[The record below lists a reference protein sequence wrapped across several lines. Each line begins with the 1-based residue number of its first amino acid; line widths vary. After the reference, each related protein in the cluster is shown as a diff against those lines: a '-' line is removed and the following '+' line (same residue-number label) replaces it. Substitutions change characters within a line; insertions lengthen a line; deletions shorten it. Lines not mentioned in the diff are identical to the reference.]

1 METQISLKNLTL
13 SPINVRKV
21 KTSAEED
28 AQLRA
33 LIESQGVLQNL
44 IVIPS
49 PDAEGRYEVIAGGR
63 RLSALNHLLAEG
75 KINAEFPVRCVV
87 KTESEAIEASLA
99 ENYRSDMHPADRF
112 VAYKAMLDA
121 GRSIEDI
128 AKRFGK
134 TVTEVKKLLKLGAVS
149 PVILDAFR
157 SQEMNFDMVMA
168 FTVTDDQKAQESVF
182 AEVKD
187 QYHPSPRFVRQKLLN
202 TDVTTDDTTF
212 KFVGQ
217 EAYEA
222 AGGTLSEDLF
232 ADSQYVNDVD
242 LLNRLADEKLDK
254 LQESFKAEGWGFVEA
269 TLDGGYSHPLRFAPC
284 IDGETITAPDSVIQ
298 EFEAKERE
306 LEGLMEA
313 APDHEDE
320 EANERFRQLN
330 EELNDLK
337 ATIDASREFSDE
349 QKQSTGVLLSVD
361 FRTGELVTKVGIAL
375 PKKQPEKA
383 QNEDGTTTE
392 APKPTESHALKSD
405 LEAYRLQA
413 LEAAMMQK
421 AEICLDI
428 TIFTMAKAV
437 LAGSTWYRRP
447 LGVDLDVNT
456 FSATKDIEETSAA
469 AEIRKHR
476 DALDLSWL
484 AQEGDLEQ
492 FKAFQKLSR
501 ASKLNILAH
510 CSAQTLRCATNE
522 VEQYV
527 AEQIKFDLSKHWQ
540 PTKANYFNRIKKG
553 KLIEILKELKGDE
566 FALSQADAKKGDLAT
581 ILDELDETTGWL
593 PESLTK
599 AA

>member
-13 SPINVRKV
+13 SPLNVRKV

-63 RLSALNHLLAEG
+63 RLSALNHLLAKG
-75 KINAEFPVRCVV
+75 KIDAELPVRCVV

-421 AEICLDI
+421 AEICLDM

-447 LGVDLDVNT
+447 LGIDLDVNT

-553 KLIEILKELKGDE
+553 KLIEILKDLKGDE

>member
-242 LLNRLADEKLDK
+242 LLNRLADEKLEK
-254 LQESFKAEGWGFVEA
+254 LQESFKVEGWGFVEA
-269 TLDGGYSHPLRFAPC
+269 TLDGGYSHPPRFAPC

-421 AEICLDI
+421 AEICLDM

-447 LGVDLDVNT
+447 LGIDLDVNT

-540 PTKANYFNRIKKG
+540 PTKANYFNRIRKG
-553 KLIEILKELKGDE
+553 KLIEILKDLKGDE

>member
-112 VAYKAMLDA
+112 VAYKAMQDA

-447 LGVDLDVNT
+447 LGIDLDVNT

>member
-13 SPINVRKV
+13 SPLNVRKV

-75 KINAEFPVRCVV
+75 KIDAEFPVRCVV

-421 AEICLDI
+421 AEICLDM

-437 LAGSTWYRRP
+437 LAGSTWYQRP
-447 LGVDLDVNT
+447 LGIDLDVNT

-553 KLIEILKELKGDE
+553 KLIEILKDLKGDE

>member
-13 SPINVRKV
+13 SPLNVRKV

-28 AQLRA
+28 SQLRA

-49 PDAEGRYEVIAGGR
+49 SDAEGRYEVIAGGR

-75 KINAEFPVRCVV
+75 KIDAEFPVRCVV

-134 TVTEVKKLLKLGAVS
+134 PVTEVKKLLKLGAVS

-157 SQEMNFDMVMA
+157 AQEMNFDMVMA
-168 FTVTDDQKAQESVF
+168 FTFSDDHKAQESVF
-182 AEVKD
+182 AEVKE

-232 ADSQYVNDVD
+232 ADNQYVNDVD
-242 LLNRLADEKLDK
+242 LLNRLADEKLEK

-284 IDGETITAPDSVIQ
+284 IDGEIITAPDSVVH

-313 APDHEDE
+313 VSDHDDE
-320 EANERFRQLN
+320 EADERFRQLN
-330 EELNDLK
+330 EELSDLK
-337 ATIDASREFSDE
+337 ETIDASREFSDE

-361 FRTGELVTKVGIAL
+361 FRTGELVTKIGIAL
-375 PKKQPEKA
+375 PKKQSEKA
-383 QNEDGTTTE
+383 QNEDGTVVE
-392 APKPTESHALKSD
+392 ASQPTESNALKSD

-413 LEAAMMQK
+413 LQAAVMQK
-421 AEICLDI
+421 AEICLDM
-428 TIFTMAKAV
+428 TVFTMAKAV
-437 LAGSTWYRRP
+437 LAGSTWYRKP
-447 LGVDLDVNT
+447 LGIDLDVNT

-476 DALDLSWL
+476 DALDLNWL

-492 FKAFQKLSR
+492 FKAFQKLSK

-527 AEQIKFDLSKHWQ
+527 AEQIKFDLSELWQ

-553 KLIEILKELKGDE
+553 KLIEILKDLKGDE

-581 ILDELDETTGWL
+581 ILDELDETKGWL

>member
-349 QKQSTGVLLSVD
+349 QKQSTGVLLSVG

-421 AEICLDI
+421 AEICLDM

-447 LGVDLDVNT
+447 LGIDLDVNT

-553 KLIEILKELKGDE
+553 KLIEILKDLKGDE

>member
-447 LGVDLDVNT
+447 LGIDLDVNT

>member
-1 METQISLKNLTL
+1 
-13 SPINVRKV
+13 
-21 KTSAEED
+21 
-28 AQLRA
+28 
-33 LIESQGVLQNL
+33 
-44 IVIPS
+44 
-49 PDAEGRYEVIAGGR
+49 
-63 RLSALNHLLAEG
+63 
-75 KINAEFPVRCVV
+75 
-87 KTESEAIEASLA
+87 
-99 ENYRSDMHPADRF
+99 
-112 VAYKAMLDA
+112 
-121 GRSIEDI
+121 
-128 AKRFGK
+128 
-134 TVTEVKKLLKLGAVS
+134 
-149 PVILDAFR
+149 
-157 SQEMNFDMVMA
+157 MNFDMVMA

-361 FRTGELVTKVGIAL
+361 FRTGELATKVGIAL

-421 AEICLDI
+421 AEICLDM

-447 LGVDLDVNT
+447 LGIDLDVNT

-553 KLIEILKELKGDE
+553 KLIEILKDLKGDE

-581 ILDELDETTGWL
+581 ILDELDETKGWL
-593 PESLTK
+593 PDSLTK

>member
-99 ENYRSDMHPADRF
+99 ENYRSDMHPTDRF

-447 LGVDLDVNT
+447 LGIDLDVNT

>member
-13 SPINVRKV
+13 SPLNVRKV

-63 RLSALNHLLAEG
+63 RLSALNHLLAKG
-75 KINAEFPVRCVV
+75 KIDAEFPVRCVV

-421 AEICLDI
+421 AEICLDM

-447 LGVDLDVNT
+447 LGIDLDVNT

-540 PTKANYFNRIKKG
+540 PTKANYFNRIRKG
-553 KLIEILKELKGDE
+553 KLIEILKDLKGDE

>member
-13 SPINVRKV
+13 SPLNVRKV

-349 QKQSTGVLLSVD
+349 QKQLTGVLLSVD

-421 AEICLDI
+421 AEICLDM

-447 LGVDLDVNT
+447 LGIDLDVNT

-553 KLIEILKELKGDE
+553 KLIEILKDLKGDE

>member
-13 SPINVRKV
+13 SPLNVRKV

-421 AEICLDI
+421 AEICLDM

-447 LGVDLDVNT
+447 LGIDLDVNT

-553 KLIEILKELKGDE
+553 KLIEILKDLKGDE

>member
-13 SPINVRKV
+13 SPLNVRKV

-75 KINAEFPVRCVV
+75 KIDAEFPVRCVV

-421 AEICLDI
+421 AEICLDM

-447 LGVDLDVNT
+447 LGIDLDVNT

-553 KLIEILKELKGDE
+553 KLIEILKDLKGDE

>member
-1 METQISLKNLTL
+1 METQISLKHLSL
-13 SPINVRKV
+13 SPLNVRKV
-21 KTSAEED
+21 KSSVEED
-28 AQLRA
+28 QQLRA

-49 PDAEGRYEVIAGGR
+49 PEAEGRFEVIAGGR

-75 KINAEFPVRCVV
+75 KIDADFPVRCVV
-87 KTESEAIEASLA
+87 KTASEAIEASLA

-128 AKRFGK
+128 SKRFGK
-134 TVTEVKKLLKLGAVS
+134 EVTDVRKLLKLGAVS

-157 SQEMNFDMVMA
+157 AKEINLDMVMA
-168 FTVTDDQKAQESVF
+168 FTVTDDQKAQESVY
-182 AEVKD
+182 AEVKE
-187 QYHPSPRFVRQKLLN
+187 QYHPSARFVRHKLLN
-202 TDVTTDDTTF
+202 TDVTTEDTTF

-232 ADSQYVNDVD
+232 AENQYVNNTDI
-242 LLNRLADEKLDK
+242 LNRLADEKLEK
-254 LQESFKAEGWGFVEA
+254 LQGDYKAEGWGFVEA

-284 IDGETITAPDSVIQ
+284 VEGEIITAPESVVK
-298 EFEAKERE
+298 EFEAKEQE
-306 LEGLMEA
+306 LERLMETVSEE
-313 APDHEDE
+313 EDE
-320 EANERFRQLN
+320 ENNQRFRQLS
-330 EELNDLK
+330 EELTELK
-337 ATIDASREFSDE
+337 ETIDASRSFTDE
-349 QKQSTGVLLSVD
+349 QKQNTGVLLSID

-375 PKKQPEKA
+375 PKKAPEKT
-383 QNEDGTTTE
+383 QNETNATEDTT
-392 APKPTESHALKSD
+392 KPTESNALKSD

-413 LEAAMMQK
+413 LEAALMQK
-421 AEICLDI
+421 AEICLDM

-437 LAGSTWYRRP
+437 LMASTWYRKP
-447 LGVDLDVNT
+447 LGIDLDVNR
-456 FSATKDIEETSAA
+456 FSATKDIEETAAA
-469 AEIRKHR
+469 AEIAKHR
-476 DALDLSWL
+476 DSLDLSWL

-492 FKAFQKLSR
+492 FKALQKLTK

-510 CSAQTLRCATNE
+510 CSAQTLRSATND
-522 VEQYV
+522 VERYV
-527 AEQIKFDLSKHWQ
+527 AEQIKFDLSQHWQ

-553 KLIEILKELKGDE
+553 KLIEILKDLKGDE

-581 ILDELDETTGWL
+581 ILDELDETKGWL

>member
-13 SPINVRKV
+13 SPLNVRKV

-75 KINAEFPVRCVV
+75 KIDAEFPVRCVV

-187 QYHPSPRFVRQKLLN
+187 QYHPSPRIVRQKLLN

-421 AEICLDI
+421 AEICLDM

-447 LGVDLDVNT
+447 LGIDLDVNT

-553 KLIEILKELKGDE
+553 KLIEILKDLKGDE

>member
-13 SPINVRKV
+13 SPLNVRKV

-447 LGVDLDVNT
+447 LGIDLDVNT

>member
-13 SPINVRKV
+13 SPLNVRKV
-21 KTSAEED
+21 KTSVEED

-75 KINAEFPVRCVV
+75 KIDAEFPVRCVV

-134 TVTEVKKLLKLGAVS
+134 PVTEVKKLLKLGAVS

-168 FTVTDDQKAQESVF
+168 FTVTDDQKAQDSVF
-182 AEVKD
+182 AEVKE

-202 TDVTTDDTTF
+202 TDVTTEDTTF

-242 LLNRLADEKLDK
+242 LLNRLADEKLEK

-284 IDGETITAPDSVIQ
+284 IEGETITAPDSVVQ
-298 EFEAKERE
+298 QYEAKERE

-313 APDHEDE
+313 ASDHEDE
-320 EANERFRQLN
+320 ETNERFRQLN
-330 EELNDLK
+330 EELSDLK
-337 ATIDASREFSDE
+337 DTIDASREFSNE

-361 FRTGELVTKVGIAL
+361 FRTGELVTKVGIVL
-375 PKKQPEKA
+375 PKKESEKA
-383 QNEDGTTTE
+383 QNGDGTIAET
-392 APKPTESHALKSD
+392 PQPTESNALKVD
-405 LEAYRLQA
+405 LESYRLQA
-413 LEAAMMQK
+413 LEAAIMQK
-421 AEICLDI
+421 AEICLDM
-428 TIFTMAKAV
+428 TIFTMAKTV

-447 LGVDLDVNT
+447 LGIDLDVNT

-476 DALDLSWL
+476 DALELNWL

-492 FKAFQKLSR
+492 FKTFQKLSR

-540 PTKANYFNRIKKG
+540 PTKANYFNRIRKG
-553 KLIEILKELKGDE
+553 KLIEILKDLKGDE

-581 ILDELDETTGWL
+581 ILDELDETKGWL
-593 PESLTK
+593 PDSLTK